1 MNLCLVWLLQWVLS
15 FGLIIGEH
23 SWYEQINNPSVQLGS
38 HTVYMEYGY
47 FTPSCRDFICLER
60 LLFPVHWYSQVSH
73 LYVTPSCADFLWLI
87 RLGLWEYSLLQT
99 SHWYFLPS
107 CTDWMCAV
115 RILFV
120 VASYSHWRLKSLRPW
135 WHRAVSP
142 ANSKIVRRADRP
154 VHHICYAGRIRPI
167 NSKIVRRAVRPVHHI
182 CYAGRSALLPA
193 KWCAGRTALCSTF
206 ATQGSPPS

>member
-1 MNLCLVWLLQWVLS
+1 MNLCLVRAPFETVWLLQWVLS

-60 LLFPVHWYSQVSH
+60 LLFPVQWYSQVLH

-99 SHWYFLPS
+99 SHWYFFPW
-107 CTDWMCAV
+107 CIDWMCAV

-120 VASYSHWRLKSLRPW
+120 VASYSHCFHGYFEVKIS
-135 WHRAVSP
+135 SP
-142 ANSKIVRRADRP
+142 
-154 VHHICYAGRIRPI
+154 
-167 NSKIVRRAVRPVHHI
+167 
-182 CYAGRSALLPA
+182 LM
-193 KWCAGRTALCSTF
+193 
-206 ATQGSPPS
+206 TQGGQPCKQQNSAQGGPPCAS